1 VTSFLAFSLTMA
13 SNRNIVAR
21 PRLGPGQF
29 AQRLSDPTRMNYAA
43 VERDKPQ
50 MTTTK
55 ARVEQIKRQGERVVS
70 LKRGRKS

>member
-1 VTSFLAFSLTMA
+1 LDPVE
-13 SNRNIVAR
+13 
-21 PRLGPGQF
+21 F

-50 MTTTK
+50 MATTK
-55 ARVEQIKRQGERVVS
+55 ARVEQIKRRQGERVVS